1 VALNRGARLPHFAA
15 SARRQ
20 RPKDDAAMANQDLLL
35 QALKSFAVAMG
46 GSYDINEMA
55 YELSFRVAEA
65 LGVAGAGVS
74 IADAAGD
81 LKFVTATN
89 ETIVKIEH
97 AQEDGQEGPCVTAY
111 LTQQAVA
118 IPDIRDVQDWAAYT
132 TAAEQLDLRA
142 VVGFPLSYDGERLGA
157 LNIYHDQHRDW
168 DEEDL
173 DIIGVFANMATAYL
187 VRVTELAESRQL
199 AKQLQEALDSR
210 VIIEQAKGIL
220 AAEYQISVDDA
231 FQRLRRHSQD
241 NNLKLTEVC
250 NAVVNMKLRF
260 PAE

>member
-1 VALNRGARLPHFAA
+1 
-15 SARRQ
+15 
-20 RPKDDAAMANQDLLL
+20 MANQDLLL

-74 IADAAGD
+74 IADAGGE
-81 LKFVTATN
+81 LKFVTATD
-89 ETIVKIEH
+89 ERIVKIEQ
-97 AQEDGQEGPCVTAY
+97 AQEQAQEGPCVTAY
-111 LTQQAVA
+111 LTQQPVA
-118 IPDIRDVQDWAAYT
+118 ISDIQDVQDWAAYAT
-132 TAAEQLDLRA
+132 TAEQLDLQA
-142 VVGFPLSYDGERLGA
+142 VVGYPMSYDSERLGA
-157 LNIYHDQHRDW
+157 LNIYHDQRRDW
-168 DEEDL
+168 ADEDL

-210 VIIEQAKGIL
+210 VVIEQAKGIL
-220 AAEYQISVDDA
+220 AAEYQITVDEA
-231 FQRLRRHSQD
+231 FQRLRQHSQD

-260 PAE
+260 PVTEPSQIRSA